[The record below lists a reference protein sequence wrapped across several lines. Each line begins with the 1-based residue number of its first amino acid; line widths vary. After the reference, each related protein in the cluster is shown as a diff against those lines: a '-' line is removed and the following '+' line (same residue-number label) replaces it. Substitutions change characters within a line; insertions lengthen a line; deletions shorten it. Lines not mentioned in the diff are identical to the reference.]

1 MRLGEVV
8 PRLKIEPGTWYTIE
22 VTSNADVE
30 QRESDFGPVYS
41 ITVIDE
47 GGHAV
52 KLLGGQNLI
61 DTLIPL
67 LNPDDSMTKLRVMKE
82 WIKDPAS
89 GDEKIEWS
97 VEATR

>member
-8 PRLKIEPGTWYTIE
+8 PRLKVEPGTWYNIE
-22 VTSNADVE
+22 VTSNAEVE

-41 ITVIDE
+41 IIVLHE
-47 GGHAV
+47 GGDAV

-67 LNPDDSMTKLRVMKE
+67 LKSDAAMTKLRVMKE
-82 WIKDPAS
+82 WIKDPES
-89 GDEKIEWS
+89 ENERIEWS
-97 VEATR
+97 VEAAR